1 METEYLL
8 TIDEVAARL
17 RVHRSYVYTL
27 IGKGALPKPLKL
39 GKASRI
45 RATELDA
52 AIRNMAG
59 VVC

>member
-1 METEYLL
+1 MESEYLL
-8 TIDEVAARL
+8 TIDDVAARL

-27 IGKGALPKPLKL
+27 IGRGELPKPLKI

-45 RATELDA
+45 RATELDR

-59 VVC
+59 VTC